1 MMAPSIIYCAPIP
14 FNIVFH
20 NANKGKMRINVLDL
34 SRFCYALGRERTTP
48 GNSLA
53 LLRSFPIIAVTTT
66 KTLRRDATWR
76 IRYFVNFDASE
87 NNSCKC
93 TLYFNHNIFSK
104 TFQLSQVFYIVYLSD
119 IFI

>member
-87 NNSCKC
+87 NNSCAHC
-93 TLYFNHNIFSK
+93 TSITRSFPKLFNFHRYFTLFI
-104 TFQLSQVFYIVYLSD
+104 YLSD